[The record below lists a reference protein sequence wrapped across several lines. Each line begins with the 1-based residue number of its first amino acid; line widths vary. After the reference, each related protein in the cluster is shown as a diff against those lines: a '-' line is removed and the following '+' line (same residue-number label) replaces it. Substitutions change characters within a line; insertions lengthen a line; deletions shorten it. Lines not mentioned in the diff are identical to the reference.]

1 LLQDPSTHLVEFCKT
16 NRWWPTLVLGQS
28 LYSHAYS
35 QKSLLNVLT
44 FSSYS
49 KKMIVI
55 FSLHIKFFTKIYHV
69 FYHCFIKL
77 CPHKSLNF
85 CSLILHITNN
95 YGQHFIIDKIKHMTS
110 HSCPTNNMLHI
121 IMHSANPLQVA
132 FMWWGWFHFWHHL
145 STFWK
150 WTHFVHELVLGSN
163 ILGCYHIDSWTS
175 IQVCY
180 QYSHLLND
188 V

>member
-1 LLQDPSTHLVEFCKT
+1 MLQDPSTHLVEFCKT

-77 CPHKSLNF
+77 CPHKSLNL

-110 HSCPTNNMLHI
+110 HSCPTNMFHMI
-121 IMHSANPLQVA
+121 KHDHA
-132 FMWWGWFHFWHHL
+132 FCKSPTSCIHVMRLISLLTPFI
-145 STFWK
+145 
-150 WTHFVHELVLGSN
+150 N
-163 ILGCYHIDSWTS
+163 ILKMNTFCPWTCLRKQHSWMLSYWFLDFNSSMLS
-175 IQVCY
+175 I
-180 QYSHLLND
+180 
-188 V
+188 